1 MEIPLSRVPEL
12 FFDRELW
19 TLFISY
25 FDSSEIALER
35 IGFPPGPTGYHHESK
50 VSEITQS
57 RWSEIEEASAL
68 GRQVLLCLQSKF
80 LKEELTST
88 GIPRGFWRPVR
99 EITPPSHWRRLWP
112 NFIGNWAMSTLES
125 YDEVIVSWS
134 PEDKNVE
141 LLERLEEFLSD
152 QKRQGQD
159 ARKTLTSAAEEYFG
173 QSIPIRVFNEGYSRV
188 FQKSRGRPSSKRK

>member
-1 MEIPLSRVPEL
+1 
-12 FFDRELW
+12 
-19 TLFISY
+19 
-25 FDSSEIALER
+25 
-35 IGFPPGPTGYHHESK
+35 
-50 VSEITQS
+50 
-57 RWSEIEEASAL
+57 
-68 GRQVLLCLQSKF
+68 
-80 LKEELTST
+80 
-88 GIPRGFWRPVR
+88 
-99 EITPPSHWRRLWP
+99 
-112 NFIGNWAMSTLES
+112 MSTLES